1 VAVQSLGE
9 RIAELLVAEGVD
21 KLFSLP
27 EVTFGKLHD
36 ALDRRGV
43 PLIAPHHEAAA
54 AYMAEA
60 YSQLTGQIGV
70 VGGSV
75 GPGTINLYSAI
86 ANSHSENLPI
96 LYLGS
101 ERTLR
106 ARSSPRSSQFQC
118 PPNSEVLKPITKYAT
133 VVEEAQQIDDV
144 FQEAFRQLRTGT
156 PGPVYIGLPFDM
168 LLEEHEFGPLTPPRR
183 YRPATF
189 VSTVADSDIEQA
201 AATLAAARLPLLI
214 VGAGA
219 RNSRAQRAFNE
230 LVETLGCPVI
240 QTFGARGMLPDNHP
254 QLFDLSIEPGAS
266 LCRQADAILV
276 IGSAIGERLGFGGHA
291 YSADQQ
297 GFPNYFGAPGSQ
309 TWLQLDRDPAV
320 VGRNR
325 PVDHALIG
333 DIPLTLP
340 RLTAALRGRRAAT
353 PELPVW
359 QQQRADY
366 YRELHASTADT
377 RPIHPGRAIDE
388 LQKSL
393 PDDAVVVRDGGAFS
407 VWEMNLL
414 HHPISEHISA
424 GKQGMLG
431 TGVSYGIG
439 AALATARDGRR
450 VCVITG
456 DGAFGFFAMELETAV
471 RYQLPIVIVIG
482 YDAGWSLE
490 VPYYMHVCGRTFEVD
505 HNFMRLD
512 ELARTVGAHGEFC
525 ETTDQ
530 IAPAVARAFAAGKP
544 AVVQIVIDRQVNAY
558 EMPNNHLWT
567 RWHADKSVYQS

>member
-1 VAVQSLGE
+1 MGRQSLGE
-9 RIAELLVAEGVD
+9 RIADLLVAEGVD

-60 YSQLTGQIGV
+60 YSMLTGQIGV

-75 GPGTINLYSAI
+75 GPGTINLYSAV

-106 ARSSPRSSQFQC
+106 ARSSPRSALFQN

-133 VVEEAQQIDDV
+133 VLEEAQQVDDV

-168 LLEEHEFGPLTPPRR
+168 LLEEHEFGPLQPPRR

-189 VSTVADSDIEQA
+189 ANTVADSDLEAA
-201 AATLAAARLPLLI
+201 AATLAKAQQPLLI
-214 VGAGA
+214 LGAGA
-219 RNSRAQRAFNE
+219 RNARARQTCLE
-230 LVETLGCPVI
+230 LVEALGCPVI
-240 QTFGARGMLPDNHP
+240 QTFGARGLLPDNHP
-254 QLFDLSIEPGAS
+254 QLFDLGIEPGAT
-266 LCRQADAILV
+266 LCREADVILAV
-276 IGSAIGERLGFGGHA
+276 GSSIGERLAFGGHA
-291 YSADQQ
+291 YSSDQQ
-297 GFPNYFGAPGSQ
+297 GFPNYFGKPGSQ
-309 TWLQLDRDPAV
+309 TWIQLDRDAATI
-320 VGRNR
+320 GRNR
-325 PVDHALIG
+325 PVDQALVG
-333 DIPLTLP
+333 DIALVLP
-340 RLTAALRGRRAAT
+340 RLVDALRGRRQPQAQLPQWQRERGEYYRALHEAT
-353 PELPVW
+353 PATVPV
-359 QQQRADY
+359 
-366 YRELHASTADT
+366 
-377 RPIHPGRAIDE
+377 HPGRAIVE
-388 LQKSL
+388 LQRAL
-393 PDDAVVVRDGGAFS
+393 PDETIVVRDGGAFS

-439 AALATARDGRR
+439 AALAAQRDGRR

-471 RYQLPIVIVIG
+471 RYKLPVVIVVG

-505 HNFMRLD
+505 HEFMRLD

-525 ETTDQ
+525 ETTEQ
-530 IAPAVARAFAAGKP
+530 IAPAVARAFASGKP
-544 AVVQIVIDRQVNAY
+544 AVVQVVIDRQANAFD
-558 EMPNNHLWT
+558 MPNAHLWT